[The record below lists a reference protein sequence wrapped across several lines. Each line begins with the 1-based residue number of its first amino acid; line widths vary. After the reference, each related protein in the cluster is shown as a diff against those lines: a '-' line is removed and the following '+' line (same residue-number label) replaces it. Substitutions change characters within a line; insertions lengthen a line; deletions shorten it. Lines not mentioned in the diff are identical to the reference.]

1 MKNRPAFGG
10 GGQISW
16 GRIFGAKEGIWRLG
30 GDAGEQEEAA
40 KCSADLHRW
49 DTGSAAVGQLC
60 RAGWEY
66 SLLRASKGRKHSA

>member
-40 KCSADLHRW
+40 KCSGD
-49 DTGSAAVGQLC
+49 SASMGH
-60 RAGWEY
+60 WEC
-66 SLLRASKGRKHSA
+66 SSGAIMQSGLGVLTTPGK